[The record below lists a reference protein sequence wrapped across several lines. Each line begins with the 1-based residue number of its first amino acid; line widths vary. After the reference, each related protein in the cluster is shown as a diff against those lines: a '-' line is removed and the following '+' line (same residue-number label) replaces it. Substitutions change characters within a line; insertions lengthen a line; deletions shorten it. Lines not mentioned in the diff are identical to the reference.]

1 MDKETMDIKEKS
13 NLDLCWKPTSKNIL
27 NKTVIGNLCEVESV
41 SPENEKRKYI
51 VLDAPDWVI
60 VIPELGDCFLMVEQ
74 WRHGANQICKEFPG
88 GVIDKGESPEA
99 AALREL
105 QEETGY
111 KPKKLSKL
119 GSMSPNPAIMSNK
132 VHFFLADDLEKVGN
146 QDLDDD
152 EFVQFFKEKKSDVIK
167 NMGNEVYQHGLM
179 ASALM
184 FYLTSK
190 TISE

>member
-1 MDKETMDIKEKS
+1 MDIKEKS

-60 VIPELGDCFLMVEQ
+60 VIPELGDFFLMVEQ

-132 VHFFLADDLEKVGN
+132 VHFFLAEDLTLLK
-146 QDLDDD
+146 DTFL
-152 EFVQFFKEKKSDVIK
+152 
-167 NMGNEVYQHGLM
+167 GLIVK
-179 ASALM
+179 LQV
-184 FYLTSK
+184 LVPV
-190 TISE
+190 

>member
-1 MDKETMDIKEKS
+1 MDIKEKS

-152 EFVQFFKEKKSDVIK
+152 EFVQFSKEKKSDVIK

-190 TISE
+190 IISE